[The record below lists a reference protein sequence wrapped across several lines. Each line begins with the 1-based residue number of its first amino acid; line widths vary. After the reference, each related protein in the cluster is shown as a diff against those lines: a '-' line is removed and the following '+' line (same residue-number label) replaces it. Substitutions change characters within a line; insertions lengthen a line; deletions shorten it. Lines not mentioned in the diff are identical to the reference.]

1 MRFVQVPRS
10 GGRVGPETPTV
21 TDALLLSWAFRSS
34 RRCEI
39 AVPRDAVMRSSRD
52 KLLRLWIPRLAA
64 LLSAISAVGAELT
77 VRARNGGQT
86 TLPCPLETKAA
97 VGSSKPASLEV
108 PPAVSELR
116 WTRLEDPPSRRTV
129 YVVDGA
135 EAGVWQGE
143 HVVRPDWQS
152 RSYFSIH
159 SDPALLKIGRVALA
173 DSGTFVCSVTFTD
186 GRRANRTVHLRVI
199 EPPTAPVIR
208 DGSGVVLHG
217 VTKPYDEGIS
227 LAIVCEVRGGE
238 PRPKLVWSGS
248 GYQRLQAKEQNIREG
263 NVTRSTLRI
272 ESLGREVLLGTFVC
286 SVQEMPEPMNSSF
299 VIDMNLRPLSVR
311 LWSVQNTSRAEL
323 PAEFH
328 CRALGSRPATQLTWW
343 LDGVRV
349 EPFFHEDSD
358 SGNDSFSVLLLT
370 PTADDHGRTVRCVAA
385 NPRWPNDVLEATWTL
400 DVLFAPNVTLRLGRG
415 LSKPVI
421 QEGRDVYLECAT
433 SANPA
438 VDVFQWFHHGVPLET
453 RGNTTAAVSSGHQ
466 SSVLVTGPYLIMRR
480 VRPSQAGPYACEASN
495 PLARMRSNAVH
506 LTVYYSPRC
515 ERIWS
520 STPDGGNETLV
531 HCRVRAQPADQLSFA
546 WSVRDAVGEHP
557 LAQRGALASTNGS
570 LSVLRM
576 PQHRSYA
583 SSPDGADATLY
594 CRARNSVGLQSS
606 PCVLAVDTVEKP
618 SQLRDCSVSNQSDER
633 LLVSCRQPEQRR
645 PGQKFVL
652 EVHSSASAQQPQVQQ
667 RPPLSNLSSDRP
679 VFWIPSLEPGAACRL
694 VLYAVSAG
702 GTRGPEVRLSLH
714 SDPYTAPLASADKKR
729 SGVTSKSIGLVQ
741 VVLPLVSLLL
751 TAGR

>member
-1 MRFVQVPRS
+1 MD
-10 GGRVGPETPTV
+10 V
-21 TDALLLSWAFRSS
+21 TG
-34 RRCEI
+34 EG
-39 AVPRDAVMRSSRD
+39 
-52 KLLRLWIPRLAA
+52 KLTI
-64 LLSAISAVGAELT
+64 
-77 VRARNGGQT
+77 RARNGGQT

-97 VGSSKPASLEV
+97 AGSSKPASLEV

-186 GRRANRTVHLRVI
+186 GRRVNRTVHLKVI
-199 EPPTAPVIR
+199 
-208 DGSGVVLHG
+208 
-217 VTKPYDEGIS
+217 
-227 LAIVCEVRGGE
+227 GE

-248 GYQRLQAKEQNIREG
+248 GYERLQVKEQNIRLG

-272 ESLGREVLLGTFVC
+272 ESLSREILLGTFVC

-311 LWSVQNTSRAEL
+311 LWSVQNTSRAGL

-328 CRALGSRPATQLTWW
+328 CRALGSRPAAQLNWW

-370 PTADDHGRTVRCVAA
+370 PTADDHGRTVRCEAV
-385 NPRWPNDVLEATWTL
+385 NPRWPQDVLEATWTI
-400 DVLFAPNVTLRLGRG
+400 DVLFVPNVTLRLGRG
-415 LSKPVI
+415 LSEPVI

-438 VDVFQWFHHGVPLET
+438 VDVFQWFHNGVPLEA
-453 RGNTTAAVSSGHQ
+453 RGNATAAVSSGQPQQ
-466 SSVLVTGPYLIMRR
+466 SSLLVTGPYLIMRR
-480 VRPSQAGPYACEASN
+480 VRPSQAGRYECEAAN
-495 PLARMRSNAVH
+495 PLASVRSNTVH
-506 LTVYYSPRC
+506 LTVHYSPRC

-520 STPDGGNETLV
+520 TTPDGGNETLV

-546 WSVRDAVGEHP
+546 WSVRDAVGEHSV
-557 LAQRGALASTNGS
+557 AQRGALASTNGS
-570 LSVLRM
+570 LSVL
-576 PQHRSYA
+576 Q
-583 SSPDGADATLY
+583 DA
-594 CRARNSVGLQSS
+594 A
-606 PCVLAVDTVEKP
+606 A
-618 SQLRDCSVSNQSDER
+618 
-633 LLVSCRQPEQRR
+633 
-645 PGQKFVL
+645 
-652 EVHSSASAQQPQVQQ
+652 
-667 RPPLSNLSSDRP
+667 PL
-679 VFWIPSLEPGAACRL
+679 FRL
-694 VLYAVSAG
+694 V
-702 GTRGPEVRLSLH
+702 P
-714 SDPYTAPLASADKKR
+714 
-729 SGVTSKSIGLVQ
+729 
-741 VVLPLVSLLL
+741 
-751 TAGR
+751 

>member
-1 MRFVQVPRS
+1 MPMTSVLRQ
-10 GGRVGPETPTV
+10 T
-21 TDALLLSWAFRSS
+21 LQMAFRN
-34 RRCEI
+34 
-39 AVPRDAVMRSSRD
+39 
-52 KLLRLWIPRLAA
+52 
-64 LLSAISAVGAELT
+64 ELT

-86 TLPCPLETKAA
+86 TLPCPLEAKPEAA
-97 VGSSKPASLEV
+97 SPKPASLEV

-173 DSGTFVCSVTFTD
+173 DSGTFVCTVTFND

-208 DGSGVVLHG
+208 DGSGVVLHS
-217 VTKPYDEGIS
+217 VTAPYDEGVS
-227 LAIVCEVRGGE
+227 MHIVCEVRGGE
-238 PRPKLVWSGS
+238 PQPKLVWSGS
-248 GYQRLQAKEQNIREG
+248 GYQRLQAKEQSIRVG
-263 NVTRSTLRI
+263 NVTRSTLSI
-272 ESLGREVLLGTFVC
+272 ESLGREILLGTFVC
-286 SVQEMPEPMNSSF
+286 SVQEMPEPTNSSF

-311 LWSVQNTSRAEL
+311 LWSVQNTSRAGL

-328 CRALGSRPATQLTWW
+328 CRALGSRPAAQLSWW
-343 LDGVRV
+343 LDGVRA

-370 PTADDHGRTVRCVAA
+370 PTADDDGRTVRCVAA
-385 NPRWPNDVLEATWTL
+385 NPRWPHDVLEATWMI
-400 DVLFAPNVTLRLGRG
+400 DVLFVPKVTLRLGRG
-415 LSKPVI
+415 LTEPVI
-421 QEGRDVYLECAT
+421 QEERDVYLECAT

-438 VDVFQWFHHGVPLET
+438 VDVFRWFHNGVLLEP
-453 RGNTTAAVSSGHQ
+453 RGNGTAEVSSGQQRQ
-466 SSVLVTGPYLIMRR
+466 SSPLVTGPYLIMRR
-480 VRPSQAGPYACEASN
+480 VRPFQEGPYECEASN
-495 PLARMRSNAVH
+495 PLASVRSNTVH
-506 LTVYYSPRC
+506 LTVHYSPRC

-520 STPDGGNETLV
+520 TTLDGGNETLV
-531 HCRVRAQPADQLSFA
+531 HCRVRAQPADQLSFT
-546 WSVRDAVGEHP
+546 WSVQDALGEHSV
-557 LAQRGALASTNGS
+557 AQRGAVTSTNGS

-576 PQHRSYA
+576 PQQRSFA
-583 SSPDGADATLY
+583 SSSPDGADATLY
-594 CRARNSVGLQSS
+594 CRARNTVGLQSS
-606 PCVLAVDTVEKP
+606 PCVLAVDMVEKP

-645 PGQKFVL
+645 LGQKFVL
-652 EVHSSASAQQPQVQQ
+652 EVHSSAPAQQS
-667 RPPLSNLSSDRP
+667 PLPKPAPSNLSSERP

-714 SDPYTAPLASADKKR
+714 ADPYTAPLASADKKR
-729 SGVTSKSIGLVQ
+729 SGVASKSMGLVQ
-741 VVLPLVSLLL
+741 VVLPLISLLL
-751 TAGR
+751 TPGR